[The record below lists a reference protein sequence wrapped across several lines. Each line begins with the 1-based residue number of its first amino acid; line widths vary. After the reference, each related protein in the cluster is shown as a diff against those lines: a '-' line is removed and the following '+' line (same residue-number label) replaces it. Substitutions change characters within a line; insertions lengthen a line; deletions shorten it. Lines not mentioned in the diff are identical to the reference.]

1 VISYT
6 RRAAALISGLLDHYE
21 TKERPEA
28 MQGLLRALHDAWAE
42 IENNPAA
49 GLPAPRPYPALARPG
64 QFWVKAG
71 RYWVGFR
78 RQPALIITAVYY
90 DAADIPG
97 RLD

>member
-1 VISYT
+1 
-6 RRAAALISGLLDHYE
+6 
-21 TKERPEA
+21 
-28 MQGLLRALHDAWAE
+28 
-42 IENNPAA
+42 
-49 GLPAPRPYPALARPG
+49 
-64 QFWVKAG
+64 VKAG